1 VLNFTGSFAMADLVL
16 ANQIIAGS
24 AAGIFADIIT
34 HPISTI
40 KTRLQVQGSGGGSH
54 GAVVYRGVT
63 HAMNHILKTE
73 GPVTLYR
80 GLGAVLVGA
89 APAQGLY
96 FGGYE
101 TAKGFLGGGQSGVG
115 NFAAGIFAQLCG
127 SLAWVPMDVI
137 KERLQVEG
145 QVKVA
150 NAYTG
155 SFDAFRQILQHE
167 GVVGLYRAF
176 PIHQVTW
183 APFNG
188 CYFMVYEKLKDMC
201 INAGYEDGHDNLEPI
216 AQVSCGITAGV
227 VAASVTNPVDVLK
240 TRLQV
245 ARANPEMFPFSSGLG
260 AARHLLEHE
269 GAVALMDGVLAR
281 VMWLTPRLT
290 LCVFAYER
298 IKKYLS

>member
-1 VLNFTGSFAMADLVL
+1 MCF
-16 ANQIIAGS
+16 I
-24 AAGIFADIIT
+24 
-34 HPISTI
+34 
-40 KTRLQVQGSGGGSH
+40 
-54 GAVVYRGVT
+54 YVT
-63 HAMNHILKTE
+63 EE

-101 TAKGFLGGGQSGVG
+101 TAKRFLGGGQSGIG
-115 NFAAGIFAQLCG
+115 NFSAGIFAQLCG

-155 SFDAFRQILQHE
+155 SFDAFR
-167 GVVGLYRAF
+167 YRAF

-188 CYFMVYEKLKDMC
+188 CYFMVYEKLKGLC

-216 AQVSCGITAGV
+216 AQVSCGIAAGV

-245 ARANPEMFPFSSGLG
+245 ARANPARWARFEDERENKTVGRMKTSEEVHGASVESLISQEMFPYSSALG
-260 AARHLLEHE
+260 ALATVVATLESLDAPAFKWVCFCQRHT
-269 GAVALMDGVLAR
+269 A
-281 VMWLTPRLT
+281 
-290 LCVFAYER
+290 
-298 IKKYLS
+298 